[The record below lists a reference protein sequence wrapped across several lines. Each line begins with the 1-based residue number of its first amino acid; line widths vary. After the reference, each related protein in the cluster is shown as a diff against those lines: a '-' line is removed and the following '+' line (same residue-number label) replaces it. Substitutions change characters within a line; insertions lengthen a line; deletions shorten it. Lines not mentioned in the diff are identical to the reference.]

1 MQTSATY
8 FDGEI
13 AADRAVTVTMTSDG
27 INLLGTDVAP
37 QSWAFSKLVAIE
49 QPHPGRPFRMTQAV
63 QPGVRLVIRD
73 DAFVAELASRAPHLK
88 GGVNPQRMARIAAWT
103 AGGFAALA
111 ILVYL
116 TLQLVPQKIAF
127 LLPDS
132 WGKRMGAEIEASLT
146 AGAPLCN
153 DGVGQAAL
161 SALAAK
167 LAEGNPDM
175 PQVSIR
181 AYDIP
186 VMNAF
191 AMPGGRIVVTRELI
205 ARADASEELAGVIG
219 HEIGHVNYRHSEAQM
234 VRAAGVQ
241 ILISIATGGGGSDSI
256 SSLAG
261 LAAIMRYSREAEAEA
276 DAYAVAMLSAARV
289 DPLGLKHFFEK
300 VMVEEGKSS
309 GGALSKLGTVFST
322 HPVTTERIDLIKPLP
337 EGVQLK
343 PPISEAQWKDLKA
356 ICG

>member
-13 AADRAVTVTMTSDG
+13 AADRAVTVTMTGDG
-27 INLLGTDVAP
+27 INLAGSDFAP
-37 QSWAFSKLVAIE
+37 QSWVFSSLIAIE
-49 QPHPGRPFRMTQAV
+49 PPHPGRPFRMLRTV
-63 QPGVRLVIRD
+63 QPGIRLVILD
-73 DAFVAELASRAPHLK
+73 DAFVAELASRAPHLSA
-88 GGVNPQRMARIAAWT
+88 GVNPHRVARNAAWI
-103 AGGFAALA
+103 AGGLAALA
-111 ILVYL
+111 VLGYL

-132 WGKRMGAEIEASLT
+132 WGERMGAKIEASLT
-146 AGAPLCN
+146 AGTRLCIN
-153 DGVGQAAL
+153 GDGQAAL
-161 SALAAK
+161 SALAAR

-175 PQVSIR
+175 PRVSIR

-205 ARADASEELAGVIG
+205 ARADAPEELAGVIG
-219 HEIGHVNYRHSEAQM
+219 HEIGHVYYRHSEAQM

-261 LAAIMRYSREAEAEA
+261 LAAIMRYSRAAEAEA
-276 DAYAVAMLSAARV
+276 DNYALTLLTAAKV
-289 DPLGLKHFFEK
+289 DPMGFKRFFER
-300 VMVEEGKSS
+300 VLQEEGERP
-309 GGALSKLGTVFST
+309 GGPIGKIESVFAT
-322 HPVTTERIDLIKPLP
+322 HPGTKERMNRVGPLP
-337 EGVQLK
+337 DGVTARPVLK
-343 PPISEAQWKDLKA
+343 IRHWLDIKR
-356 ICG
+356 ICD